1 MAELRGIVRKIN
13 IGNLERILATK
24 IFNVDIGT
32 LLIGTAIMAYTLCF
46 SYFTII
52 NDYTF
57 HTFAWDLGIFNQAL
71 WTTLHNGRFFYYTA
85 ELLVNPSGS
94 FFGIHFSPILFLLL
108 PIYALYPAR
117 QTLLVVQS
125 LALALGAVPL
135 YKLVMHVLKSRFA
148 SLVFVLV
155 YLMYPPLQGIN
166 WFDFHVQCFLPVFFL
181 SAVYFLE
188 KQNWKGYFLFIALSL
203 MCEEHAAL
211 IVLFIGPLVA
221 IRYRTRFLAALKS
234 SNLKDTIF
242 LVSVV
247 TSALAIFWYLMTM
260 WVRNAFFP
268 INPAFLSAFKGTKD
282 WSVLGVQDPIMIPLQ
297 ILLNPTRAIIALNYD
312 FLIKIGYLL
321 ILFGPLA
328 LRSFFGTKYLLPT
341 VPWFLFALFS
351 NYLPYYSFLNQ
362 YPAYLIA
369 FVFVA
374 AVYSINNGQIRD
386 LKAAKKRLIA
396 IFLCGLAAS
405 MIASPLSPVVALLYP
420 ESGPQHVTQ
429 RDQLIHEV
437 LAYLPSDASVVTHNN
452 LFPQVSSDIN
462 AYVLPTIDP
471 IWNANPNGSKSFVA
485 GILQK
490 VDYILV
496 DIRSDPFASGVV
508 FSLMKKNYGFR
519 VLVSADGVVLFKKNY
534 GGNAM
539 ILAPYNVT
547 YDYTN
552 LALYSGELVTVN
564 DSKSAL
570 VLHFNGT
577 LGYAPVFWYGP
588 RSVLPPGIYNVTLR
602 LRVNGTGQLF
612 TLNVCSDDGQNVIL
626 QKALTD
632 KDFAASNTWE
642 NQTLTINLD
651 KPLVDFEVR
660 AVAVSS
666 QADIM
671 LDYIEVRQITP

>member
-1 MAELRGIVRKIN
+1 MAELRCIIRKIN
-13 IGNLERILATK
+13 AGNLERILATK
-24 IFNVDIGT
+24 IFKVDIGK
-32 LLIGTAIMAYTLCF
+32 LLIGTAILTYTLCF
-46 SYFTII
+46 SYFTIM
-52 NDYTF
+52 NDYAF
-57 HTFAWDLGIFNQAL
+57 HTYAWDLGIFNQAL

-125 LALALGAVPL
+125 LALALGSVPL
-135 YKLVMHVLKSRFA
+135 YKLVMHVLKSRAA

-166 WFDFHVQCFLPVFFL
+166 WFDFHVQCFLPVLFL

-188 KQNWKGYFLFIALSL
+188 KENWKGYFFFIGLSL

-221 IRYRTRFLAALKS
+221 IRYKTRFLAALKS

-242 LVSVV
+242 LVSVA
-247 TSALAIFWYLMTM
+247 TSALAVFWYLMTIG
-260 WVRNAFFP
+260 VRNTFFP
-268 INPAFLSAFKGTKD
+268 ISPAFSSAFMGTRD
-282 WSVLGVQDPIMIPLQ
+282 FSVLGVQDPIMIPLY
-297 ILLNPTRAIIALNYD
+297 ILLNPTKAIIALNYD
-312 FLIKIGYLL
+312 FLVKIGYLL

-341 VPWFLFALFS
+341 VPWFLLALFS
-351 NYLPYYSFLNQ
+351 NYLPYYSILNQ
-362 YPAYLIA
+362 YPAYLVA
-369 FVFVA
+369 FIFVA
-374 AVYSINNGQIRD
+374 AVYSINNGQIHD
-386 LKAAKKRLIA
+386 LKAVKKRLVA
-396 IFLCGLAAS
+396 IFLCGLVAS
-405 MIASPLSPVVALLYP
+405 MIASPLSPIVAFLYP
-420 ESGPQHVTQ
+420 ESGPQLATQ

-437 LAYLPSDASVVTHNN
+437 LAYLPADASVATHNN
-452 LFPQVSSDIN
+452 LFPQVSSNIN

-471 IWNANPNGSKSFVA
+471 IWNANPNESKSFVA
-485 GILQK
+485 GILKK

-496 DIRSDPFASGVV
+496 DIKSDSFTSGVV
-508 FSLMKKNYGFR
+508 FSLMEKNYGFR

-534 GGNAM
+534 GGDAI
-539 ILAPYNVT
+539 ILAPYNAT

-552 LALYSGELVTVN
+552 LAIYSGELIKVN
-564 DSKSAL
+564 DSRSTL

-577 LGYAPVFWYGP
+577 LGYAPLFWYGP
-588 RSVLPPGIYNVTLR
+588 RSLLPPGIYNVTLR

-626 QKALTD
+626 QKAFAD

-642 NQTLTINLD
+642 NQTITINLD
-651 KPLVDFEVR
+651 KPLEDFEVR
-660 AVAVSS
+660 AKVSS
-666 QADIM
+666 QADVM
-671 LDYIEVRQITP
+671 LDYIDVRQITP